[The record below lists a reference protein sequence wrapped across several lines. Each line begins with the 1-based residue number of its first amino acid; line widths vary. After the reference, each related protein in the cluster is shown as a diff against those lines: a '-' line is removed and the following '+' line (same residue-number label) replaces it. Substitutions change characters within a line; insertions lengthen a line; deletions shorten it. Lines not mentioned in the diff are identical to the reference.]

1 MHRSN
6 LVTVKNEKGTKTD
19 HGRGYNKQQK
29 FDKRGLR
36 TIQDE
41 DQNDNA
47 EEENTQQSFLDN
59 GEEVQERH

>member
-1 MHRSN
+1 MNWGGEDPNASLEAPPHC
-6 LVTVKNEKGTKTD
+6 LKKTVD
-19 HGRGYNKQQK
+19 HSVLPHCH
-29 FDKRGLR
+29 FDF
-36 TIQDE
+36 QDE